1 MTVISESTSR
11 EFLSKYGIDGE
22 GIYTSGHS
30 DDSISLL
37 LDSGEQVTGF
47 LDKKTG
53 EITEISLI
61 QSDKDLE
68 QFKRTYGVEED
79 IKKVN

>member
-1 MTVISESTSR
+1 MFGKKKDNKKSYDREKLSPVIR
-11 EFLSKYGIDGE
+11 C
-22 GIYTSGHS
+22 
-30 DDSISLL
+30 SIC
-37 LDSGEQVTGF
+37 SGEQVAGF

-68 QFKRTYGVEED
+68 RFKQTYGIEED
-79 IKKVN
+79 IKKVY

>member
-1 MTVISESTSR
+1 MFGKKKENKKSFDR
-11 EFLSKYGIDGE
+11 ERLSPI
-22 GIYTSGHS
+22 IRC
-30 DDSISLL
+30 SIC
-37 LDSGEQVTGF
+37 SGEQVAGF

-68 QFKRTYGVEED
+68 RFKQTYGIEEE
-79 IKKVN
+79 IKKVY